1 MEKKY
6 VVIIQCEI
14 ARQRCSGF
22 ACTNSFY
29 EKLHA
34 FVDYDENTRYLATTC
49 GGCSGKGISA
59 RLENFAKRSK
69 LDEKSVSIHLASCI
83 TNDNKHSP
91 RCPHVNFI
99 RELLEKK
106 GFTNIVEGSYFSK
119 TAKVRREQ
127 GIYKTYEE

>member
-6 VVIIQCEI
+6 VVIIQCET

-29 EKLHA
+29 EKLHS
-34 FVDYDENTRYLATTC
+34 FSNYDESTRYLAMTC

-69 LDEKSVSIHLASCI
+69 LDKKNVSVHFATCI
-83 TNDNKHSP
+83 TNDNKHSL
-91 RCPHVNFI
+91 RCPHIDFMKKLVV
-99 RELLEKK
+99 KK
-106 GFTNIVEGSYFSK
+106 GFTDIVEGSYFSK
-119 TAKVRREQ
+119 TATTRREQ
-127 GIYKTYEE
+127 GIYETYSQ